1 VAQELKGLPTFRTL
15 IPFTAYSEGWA
26 LYAERVAA
34 ELGFEQ
40 DPYDKLGSLRAELF
54 RAARLVVDT
63 GLHDKRWTR
72 EEAIRYMRQTTGM
85 AVSDVTAE
93 VERYIVMPGQACAY
107 KVGML
112 KILELREHA
121 KQELGSQFDLR
132 DFHDAVLKNGALPM
146 EVLEQVVNAYIAEK
160 KPRA

>member
-1 VAQELKGLPTFRTL
+1 
-15 IPFTAYSEGWA
+15 
-26 LYAERVAA
+26 
-34 ELGFEQ
+34 
-40 DPYDKLGSLRAELF
+40 
-54 RAARLVVDT
+54 
-63 GLHDKRWTR
+63 
-72 EEAIRYMRQTTGM
+72 
-85 AVSDVTAE
+85 VTAE